1 MNTKTMGNSHPKTDE
16 QYQQEIARMIPEIE
30 EMLKNAARM
39 SEQARRIGASN
50 RRRLDALEEQLK
62 CGNL

>member
-1 MNTKTMGNSHPKTDE
+1 MNTNLIGNSKPKTDE
-16 QYQQEIARMIPEIE
+16 EYQQEIDRMIPEIE
-30 EMLKNAARM
+30 EMLKNAARI
-39 SEQARRIGASN
+39 SEQARSIGAAN

>member
-1 MNTKTMGNSHPKTDE
+1 MNTNLTGNSKPKTDE
-16 QYQQEIARMIPEIE
+16 EYQQEIDRMTREIE
-30 EMLKNAARM
+30 AMLKNAARM
-39 SEQARRIGASN
+39 SQQARRIGEGN

>member
-1 MNTKTMGNSHPKTDE
+1 MNTKIMGGSQPKSDE
-16 QYQQEIARMIPEIE
+16 EYQQEIDRMIPEIE
-30 EMLKNAARM
+30 ALLKNARRT